1 MCELGQFQTIVHG
14 GEMKGNPE
22 MGETAIQP
30 VPAQTTDLSISGLGL
45 ISPLCIC
52 GWILKSLFS

>member
-30 VPAQTTDLSISGLGL
+30 VPAQTTDLSISECLH
-45 ISPLCIC
+45 PVQRFRV
-52 GWILKSLFS
+52 K